1 MLTGKKST
9 VSAMQNEVKAAR
21 LAELK
26 RTLAAWQKRGI
37 TETYWDDEIAQL
49 ERDLAGVEEKE
60 EVNDG
65 TRDK

>member
-1 MLTGKKST
+1 MTGKKSKM
-9 VSAMQNEVKAAR
+9 SATQSEAKARR
-21 LAELK
+21 LAELE
-26 RTLAAWQKRGI
+26 RVLAAWQKRGI

-49 ERDLAGVEEKE
+49 KRDLAGVEDQ